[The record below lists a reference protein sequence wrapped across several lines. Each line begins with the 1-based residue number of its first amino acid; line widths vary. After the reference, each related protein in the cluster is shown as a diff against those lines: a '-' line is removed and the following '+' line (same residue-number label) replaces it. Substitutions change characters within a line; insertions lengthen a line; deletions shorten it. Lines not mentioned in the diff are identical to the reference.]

1 MGVERIGVSLEPA
14 LLRAL
19 DALVRDGKHASRSD
33 ALRGLIREG
42 LLRRAW
48 SESRRT
54 VAATVTMVY
63 RHEAGGVTHELLHR
77 QHRFRGTI
85 RSTTHSHLGD
95 EVCLEVLVV
104 EGQARAI
111 AALVQDLR
119 AAKGV
124 LTVEPVMAYREKA

>member
-1 MGVERIGVSLEPA
+1 MGVERIGVSLDPA
-14 LLRAL
+14 LLRSF
-19 DALVRDGKHASRSD
+19 DTVVRSEGHRNRSE

-48 SESRRT
+48 SKSRRR
-54 VAATVTMVY
+54 VVGTVTMVY

-77 QHRFRGTI
+77 QHDFRGTI
-85 RSTTHSHLGD
+85 RSTTHSHLRE

-111 AALVQDLR
+111 AQLVHRLR
-119 AAKGV
+119 GVKDV
-124 LTVEPVMAYREKA
+124 LTVEPVMAYGGHA

>member
-1 MGVERIGVSLEPA
+1 MGVERIGVSLDPA
-14 LLRAL
+14 LLRAF
-19 DALVRDGKHASRSD
+19 DAVVRAERHRNRSD

-54 VAATVTMVY
+54 VVATITLVY

-77 QHRFRGTI
+77 QHEFRGTI
-85 RSTTHSHLGD
+85 RSTTHSHLGE

-104 EGQARAI
+104 EGPARGI
-111 AALVQDLR
+111 GRLVHRLR
-119 AAKGV
+119 GVKNV
-124 LTVEPVMAYREKA
+124 LTVEPVMAYGGRA